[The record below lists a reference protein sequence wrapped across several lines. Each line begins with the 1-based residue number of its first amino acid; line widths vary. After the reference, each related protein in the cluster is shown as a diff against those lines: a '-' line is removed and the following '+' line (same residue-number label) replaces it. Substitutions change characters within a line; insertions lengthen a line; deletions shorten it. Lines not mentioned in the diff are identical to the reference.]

1 MRDWRPGVGDMRFAA
16 NEIRIGIIFQTF
28 ASLYIMYVCMVCVCM
43 CVLCAHARVYTKHP
57 LTYPFPVPSNYK
69 FYELP
74 TREPNSA
81 FCTSRFMTANHP
93 RPCVYRLFCYF
104 KNCIRLNSELRQR
117 KGVPTLVCEWVSM
130 KETHVN
136 RHPSTKNIGS
146 HMSLPPNRR
155 MDGTHLPN
163 TLALKSHE
171 NRRDRST
178 KDNCKWNQSEVRQPD
193 VF

>member
-178 KDNCKWNQSEVRQPD
+178 KDNCK
-193 VF
+193 